1 MGIVIEVYNN
11 GDFVHVVIR
20 RNRTE
25 IEIYKDGEQPY
36 YVKDT
41 AQKYGKLINKGES
54 VLLDEIMEK
63 IKTLAEKI
71 EAYSDSLC

>member
-1 MGIVIEVYNN
+1 MGIVIAIHNN

-20 RNRTE
+20 RNGTE

-54 VLLDEIMEK
+54 VLDEVFSE
-63 IKTLAEKI
+63 IKALAEKI
-71 EAYSDSLC
+71 EAYGDSLC